1 MRCEYVTRITS
12 IVLIIICL
20 VNEMVSEP
28 RFSWAARRRRRRYC
42 KPVDCIP
49 GEWSPWSDCSHTCG
63 PNGHSTTRRK
73 IIKPAQCGGKCLV
86 TTVGAR
92 ACNRFCLNGG
102 TLIRSSCHCKN
113 GYKGECCSEMGEL
126 KKFQNLFRDQFFEQS
141 VAAQRSSLAL
151 FLHHHNNCNQRPQ
164 QTKNSKILYIA
175 INNATLLN
183 ISVSFFRI
191 V

>member
-49 GEWSPWSDCSHTCG
+49 GDWSPWSDCSHTCG

-73 IIKPAQCGGKCLV
+73 IIKPAQCGGKCVV

-113 GYKGECCSEMGEL
+113 DYKGECCGEMGEL
-126 KKFQNLFRDQFFEQS
+126 KKFQNPFRDQFFEQS
-141 VAAQRSSLAL
+141 VAA
-151 FLHHHNNCNQRPQ
+151 
-164 QTKNSKILYIA
+164 
-175 INNATLLN
+175 
-183 ISVSFFRI
+183 
-191 V
+191 

>member
-42 KPVDCIP
+42 KPADCIP
-49 GEWSPWSDCSHTCG
+49 GEWSPWTDCSHTCG

-102 TLIRSSCHCKN
+102 TFIRSSCHCKN
-113 GYKGECCSEMGEL
+113 GYKGECCGEMGEL

-141 VAAQRSSLAL
+141 VAA
-151 FLHHHNNCNQRPQ
+151 
-164 QTKNSKILYIA
+164 
-175 INNATLLN
+175 
-183 ISVSFFRI
+183 
-191 V
+191 